1 MTAQIISALPIPFSE
16 DGAIDWSAYDAL
28 LARVEPHVHGALV
41 AGTTGEFPALD
52 DDERLETFRRAL
64 AVFGVDRVIAHIGHA
79 SPRQVIRLGLAAQ
92 ELGINRMA
100 TLNPYYLPADDVA
113 VYDFYLSVTSA
124 LPGVDHYVYL
134 FPERTGIT
142 VGPDA
147 FAKIM
152 RIPGIRGVK
161 LSGAASEELLTY
173 AECLMPGQE
182 LYSGNDA
189 TLPFVMAS
197 GGTGVVSGVS
207 AAFPETFAALA
218 RAVDE
223 AGQREASNG
232 VLELGEGQGLQDT
245 VQRLVSL
252 AGPSIVRLKT
262 AVAVN
267 VPGTWENRMPMA
279 AIDEALAADL
289 SDAAAHHG

>member
-1 MTAQIISALPIPFSE
+1 
-16 DGAIDWSAYDAL
+16 
-28 LARVEPHVHGALV
+28 
-41 AGTTGEFPALD
+41 
-52 DDERLETFRRAL
+52 
-64 AVFGVDRVIAHIGHA
+64 
-79 SPRQVIRLGLAAQ
+79 
-92 ELGINRMA
+92 
-100 TLNPYYLPADDVA
+100 
-113 VYDFYLSVTSA
+113 
-124 LPGVDHYVYL
+124 
-134 FPERTGIT
+134 
-142 VGPDA
+142 
-147 FAKIM
+147 
-152 RIPGIRGVK
+152 
-161 LSGAASEELLTY
+161 
-173 AECLMPGQE
+173 MPGQE

-207 AAFPETFAALA
+207 AAFPGTFAALA

-223 AGQREASNG
+223 ARQAETSNG

-252 AGPSIVRLKT
+252 AGPSIVRLKA